1 MNKASTNIINMK
13 RSFGEVNAEKFIEFV
28 KDGVK
33 YKLMH
38 ERKTTLLAR
47 DMLGFHKNCFIE
59 KYKTIYI
66 FLFLTEKGRISW
78 KRISKNKLLI

>member
-13 RSFGEVNAEKFIEFV
+13 RSFGEVVAEKFIEFV

-59 KYKTIYI
+59 KYKTIYN
-66 FLFLTEKGRISW
+66 FLFCRKREDFVEKNLE
-78 KRISKNKLLI
+78 K

>member
-59 KYKTIYI
+59 KKRED
-66 FLFLTEKGRISW
+66 FVEKNLE
-78 KRISKNKLLI
+78 K